1 MTQHTNRSVGR
12 AALAASVGN
21 IVEWYDWTV
30 YALFALYF
38 SAQFFPAQDP
48 TAALISTF
56 AIFAVGF
63 IARPLGSVTLGR
75 ITDHMGRKTALTMT
89 VSIVAIASVLIG
101 IAPTAA
107 TIGIWAAVWLV
118 AMRIAQG
125 LALGAE
131 SSAVGAFLAESARE
145 NRRGTMVSLYIATIA
160 VGTLIGSVI
169 ALILTSVLTTDQMT
183 EFGWRIPFLIGGVLG
198 FAALYVRRHAEE
210 TLPDDHAPSKAPV
223 RQLWREHK
231 LLAWSTLLLG
241 GLIGLTFFVLITGFP
256 AIVEL
261 LGAAPSDAFGASIA
275 GLTLLGLLTPAF
287 GRLGDSIGR
296 RPVLLMGTLGVLFL
310 SVPGVALL
318 WDPSSS
324 WRVYLAQ
331 ILAVIPI
338 AALGGSVLPTLLERY
353 PITLRGSAFGFTWA
367 IAMALFGGTGPMIA
381 TALAQRG
388 ITFIM
393 TSYFL
398 VLALL
403 ATWAAIQITKQPAL
417 ADNA

>member
-1 MTQHTNRSVGR
+1 MTRRTNRSVGR

-75 ITDHMGRKTALTMT
+75 ITDHMGRKTALTTT

-107 TIGIWAAVWLV
+107 TIGLWAAVWLV

-210 TLPDDHAPSKAPV
+210 TLPEDHAPSKAPV

-241 GLIGLTFFVLITGFP
+241 GLVGLTFFVLVTGFP

-261 LGAAPSDAFGASIA
+261 LGATPSVAFGASIA

-324 WRVYLAQ
+324 WRVYVAQ

-353 PITLRGSAFGFTWA
+353 PIALRGSAFGFTWA

-403 ATWAAIQITKQPAL
+403 ATWAAIQITRQPAL